1 VVAARAS
8 TGLWINITKIM
19 HLVHGCWMVYG
30 STSRTSYWSMFF
42 LFPLFS
48 SIFLEPVT
56 SFWQSERDDSRGP
69 TLGFQSTRQSAS
81 VTRKKIWTLL
91 NKFPSSQVGKSIE
104 PWARFIVFLA
114 RADWHAILIHTSP
127 AFRMTKIR
135 RLEPS
140 KKIKV
145 HEIPREFINWTLQ
158 KKIGRR
164 VFLVNTQDDPLPRMS
179 SVWPANVCTTDFWGA
194 QGRRKVLLPV
204 VGWVIPA
211 ETHGNIMEYR
221 GKEWSITGECQWM
234 LVNDGYI
241 IMLYYYIVFH
251 YG

>member
-81 VTRKKIWTLL
+81 VTLKKIWTLL

-114 RADWHAILIHTSP
+114 RADWHAILIHTFP
-127 AFRMTKIR
+127 RFPNDQDQKTWAFKKDQSSWNPTRIHQ
-135 RLEPS
+135 LNPS
-140 KKIKV
+140 KK
-145 HEIPREFINWTLQ
+145 NWEEGFFSQ
-158 KKIGRR
+158 HPG
-164 VFLVNTQDDPLPRMS
+164 
-179 SVWPANVCTTDFWGA
+179 WPAAQDELRLAGERLHYRLLRGA
-194 QGRRKVLLPV
+194 GPPEGASPS
-204 VGWVIPA
+204 GWVSYPSRNSW
-211 ETHGNIMEYR
+211 EYHGIS
-221 GKEWSITGECQWM
+221 W
-234 LVNDGYI
+234 
-241 IMLYYYIVFH
+241 
-251 YG
+251 